1 MYNFGRVDFP
11 NQHVSYTEKQK
22 VEWYAKCCDYVIE
35 AGIACKADFD
45 VEEKFNI
52 LLGNIPRIYYKK
64 TLNPYNEQDENL
76 TRFPATMR
84 NYDMMKGII
93 RRYIGEYIK
102 NPHDF
107 IVGANNPEVVF
118 ARDAELGRQIMLLA
132 EQAVAKRIQES
143 YIQFVNEGNNPEEF
157 NAEQAIDIEAF
168 IKEFNENFIDDI
180 SAQGQDLINVIDDLT
195 DAFTIYARAYFEFV
209 TFGACYTY
217 RDVVGSQLIKRV
229 VSVRDAF
236 PVHND
241 SMFAED
247 YDMFAERRMLTRQQ
261 IIDEFYEYLSEKE
274 REALDTYYQY
284 STTSSS
290 DKALLNWDKYMHY
303 FGDVC
308 AKFNKDDLQHI
319 KNTNIMA
326 RDANNGLF
334 EVWHAVWRGEIKEG
348 ILTYNDGA
356 FVTTRIVDETY
367 QLNPAGGDI
376 SIEWVWRP
384 QVYESVRIGSRA
396 TSIYPYKAR
405 PIAYNRNGKLP
416 YNGIA
421 ELLPGFGRFSIVD
434 TVLPYQVFRNIVAY
448 HREMAIAKNKMNVLM
463 IAKSLLG
470 KKPADTIY
478 LSLIHI

>member
-1 MYNFGRVDFP
+1 
-11 NQHVSYTEKQK
+11 
-22 VEWYAKCCDYVIE
+22 
-35 AGIACKADFD
+35 
-45 VEEKFNI
+45 
-52 LLGNIPRIYYKK
+52 
-64 TLNPYNEQDENL
+64 
-76 TRFPATMR
+76 
-84 NYDMMKGII
+84 MMKGII

-143 YIQFVNEGNNPEEF
+143 YMQFVNEGNNPEKF
-157 NAEQAIDIEAF
+157 NAEQAVDIEAF

-284 STTSSS
+284 NTTSSS

-448 HREMAIAKNKMNVLM
+448 HREMAIAK
-463 IAKSLLG
+463 IR
-470 KKPADTIY
+470 
-478 LSLIHI
+478 